1 MFINRGKLFFL
12 NKIPWFVLN
21 LALKYKTDRHWNKP
35 KKPKKKIPKE
45 SSLFLWLVK
54 NHDDWSK
61 WLMTFTPYILS
72 FPEHKKQSHPQIWC
86 AWNTQSEMV
95 CLKGVIKAYL
105 RFIWEKKRNGK
116 KPYPLSIDK
125 SEKIELQKRHAPMPV
140 LSRLYFVRSSFPSGG
155 EAVWRARRTWRRLS
169 VLIAM
174 G

>member
-1 MFINRGKLFFL
+1 M
-12 NKIPWFVLN
+12 N
-21 LALKYKTDRHWNKP
+21 LASKYKTDRQTIQRNVK
-35 KKPKKKIPKE
+35 KKKIPKE

-95 CLKGVIKAYL
+95 CLKVSLKPIYVSSG
-105 RFIWEKKRNGK
+105 RERGMGK

-140 LSRLYFVRSSFPSGG
+140 LSRLYISFVLHFRQEGRRFGAPVAPDADLVSLSRWAKSS
-155 EAVWRARRTWRRLS
+155 ERVTVHMAY
-169 VLIAM
+169 
-174 G
+174 

>member
-1 MFINRGKLFFL
+1 M
-12 NKIPWFVLN
+12 N
-21 LALKYKTDRHWNKP
+21 LASKYKTDRQTIQRNL
-35 KKPKKKIPKE
+35 KKKIPKE

-105 RFIWEKKRNGK
+105 RFIWERKRNGK

-140 LSRLYFVRSSFPSGG
+140 LSRLYISFVLHFRQEGRRFGAPVAPDADLVSLSRWAKSS
-155 EAVWRARRTWRRLS
+155 ERVTVHMAD
-169 VLIAM
+169 
-174 G
+174 